1 MARATWRTYFGDLPD
16 PRVARTRRHELTDIL
31 LLAIVGAIC
40 ECHGWDDVHDWVAEG
55 PAELRALFELR
66 HGVPSADTIGR
77 VLGALD
83 PRAFEQAFLAWS
95 AAMTKST
102 AGKLVAMDGKT
113 VRGAFGGVDGG
124 GALHLVHAWVSENAM
139 VRGR

>member
-1 MARATWRTYFGDLPD
+1 MT
-16 PRVARTRRHELTDIL
+16 RTRRHELTDIVL
-31 LLAIVGAIC
+31 PAIVGAIC
-40 ECHGWDDVHDWVAEG
+40 ECHGWDDVHDLVAEG

-102 AGKLVAMDGKT
+102 ADHSTSLMYGRAKT
-113 VRGAFGGVDGG
+113 QWCAVDMP
-124 GALHLVHAWVSENAM
+124 ST
-139 VRGR
+139 